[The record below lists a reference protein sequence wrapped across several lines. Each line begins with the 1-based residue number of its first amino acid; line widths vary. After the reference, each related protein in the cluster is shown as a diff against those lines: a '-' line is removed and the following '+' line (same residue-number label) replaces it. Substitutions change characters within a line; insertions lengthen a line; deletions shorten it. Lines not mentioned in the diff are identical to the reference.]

1 MKKEELDSDSE
12 MLSLW
17 KLEIVKNSSNV
28 TGTLKA
34 NLGLQNTP
42 KELQEAFEA
51 FSG

>member
-17 KLEIVKNSSNV
+17 KLEIVKKSSNV
-28 TGTLKA
+28 TGTITA
-34 NLGLQNTP
+34 NLWLQNTP
-42 KELQEAFEA
+42 QELSKAFEA